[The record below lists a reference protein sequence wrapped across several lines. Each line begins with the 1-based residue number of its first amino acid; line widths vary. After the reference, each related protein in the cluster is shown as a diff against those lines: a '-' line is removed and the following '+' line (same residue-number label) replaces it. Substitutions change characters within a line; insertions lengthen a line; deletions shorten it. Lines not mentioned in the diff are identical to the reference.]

1 MKNLITFLLI
11 VTFGSLNCISTKTY
25 PFHGKTEDLKPGE
38 YWYVT
43 NDHGTGARD
52 FVITR
57 YDIEGGKW
65 TTVKDNSSNPQTLS
79 DRLVY
84 GIPIY
89 AIADGEVMTCWCNA
103 PENPIDKPH
112 RGRDGCDGSC
122 DDYPN
127 CSCTIPRSGNHLN
140 ILNSD
145 GGVILYAHLQPGSIP
160 NNLCPNKQQFVNNAN
175 DKSGPEGQN
184 PDVYIPKGNR
194 PKVKKGQFIGLAG
207 HSGASSGP
215 HLHNHLANTKCD
227 GCATIPIRYK
237 DIKVQKRGSG
247 NIDPFAWRYF
257 DGDTLSEGDLILP
270 FEVGNKCIQ
279 SKASPDMAGNCIKV
293 DGGNVCVN
301 RLGGNANPN
310 VATSYRKGVD
320 FFTSSVKLELQWCPN
335 ANCNSNSEVN
345 GGGIDVIIDTF
356 TGGGGAIVF
365 SVDCNNPTLVQV
377 ISDVER
383 ITIQQPASNS
393 QCDGKSFEYSFGR
406 WQICEYQKPPITNFK
421 KGNN

>member
-1 MKNLITFLLI
+1 MKNLIILLLI
-11 VTFGSLNCISTKTY
+11 VTFGSLNCTSTKTY
-25 PFHGKTEDLKPGE
+25 PFPGKIKDLKPGE

-57 YDIEGGKW
+57 YDIEGKKW

-79 DRLVY
+79 DRLIY

-112 RGRDGCDGSC
+112 RGRDGCKNGC
-122 DDYPN
+122 EHYPN
-127 CSCTIPRSGNHLN
+127 CSCTIPQSGNHLN
-140 ILNSD
+140 VLSSD
-145 GGVILYAHLQPGSIP
+145 GVVILYAHLQPGSIP
-160 NNLCPNKQQFVNNAN
+160 DHLCPNKKQFVNNAN

-184 PDVYIPKGNR
+184 PEVFIPSANR
-194 PKVKKGQFIGLAG
+194 PKVKKGQFIGLVG
-207 HSGASSGP
+207 HSGASTDP
-215 HLHNHLANTKCD
+215 HLHNHLVEGDYPTK
-227 GCATIPIRYK
+227 PIRYK
-237 DIKVQKRGSG
+237 EIKVQKRGSG

-257 DGDTLSEGDLILP
+257 DGDTLSVGDLILP

-279 SKASPDMAGNCIKV
+279 SKTSPDMAASCIKG

-301 RLGGNANPN
+301 RLGGSANPN

-335 ANCNSNSEVN
+335 ANCNSNSEVK
-345 GGGIDVIIDTF
+345 GGRIDAIIDTF
-356 TGGGGAIVF
+356 TGGGGAIVL
-365 SVDCNNPTLVQV
+365 SVDCNNPTLVRI

-383 ITIQQPASNS
+383 ITIKRPATSSSCNGIIS
-393 QCDGKSFEYSFGR
+393 EFSFGR
-406 WQICEYQKPPITNFK
+406 WQICEYQQPPITSFK
-421 KGNN
+421 KGSN